1 VFACPYWKRR
11 EIITPALRVFGRRLC
26 AAQRGSATSCDRS
39 PPDFEPVGEV
49 DGVTRGIDGTLATDA
64 AWYRSGMFNEHYR
77 PAGIDHYLLTYR
89 YVPELGL
96 IHYVVLF
103 KDLRASRFTERDRT
117 IAHYVHRELGET
129 WKAARK
135 AVLRAG
141 FVRRS
146 IGSSAAPAKKK
157 WRTGSV
163 SVHRRCIPTASF
175 CTSVSAYEAEASFS
189 RTRECGR
196 APLVSCSRTPTSR
209 ALSDQTCGRH
219 DEAFVGVGFLF
230 RSFHEFSSAQV
241 GGNWSPCDV

>member
-1 VFACPYWKRR
+1 VFA
-11 EIITPALRVFGRRLC
+11 RRLC
-26 AAQRGSATSCDRS
+26 AAQGGSATSCDRS

-49 DGVTRGIDGTLATDA
+49 DGVTRGIDGTDANRVASSRWQDHEPPAIADARLCRALQARVGKLADQARVRLKIEKVTRMAMLSKVHGAPLATDA

-135 AVLRAG
+135 AVLPRRLRQTLDWLERGASEKEVADRLG
-141 FVRRS
+141 VGPQTVHTYCKLLHKRFGVR
-146 IGSSAAPAKKK
+146 
-157 WRTGSV
+157 
-163 SVHRRCIPTASF
+163 
-175 CTSVSAYEAEASFS
+175 S
-189 RTRECGR
+189 RGELLAHARMRPR
-196 APLVSCSRTPTSR
+196 APRLVLED
-209 ALSDQTCGRH
+209 A
-219 DEAFVGVGFLF
+219 
-230 RSFHEFSSAQV
+230 
-241 GGNWSPCDV
+241 NI